1 MNFTKEQEQAVRL
14 RDCDILVSAGAGA
27 GKTRVLVSRMAEM
40 ILDEEH
46 PLSVND
52 FLVMTFTNAAAE
64 EMRERITAELDL
76 RLEKEPQN
84 RRLRRQVRL
93 MKHAD
98 ISTVHSFCNRLIR
111 THFNEAGIDPSFRI
125 GEEGELFL
133 LRQKAMEDVLEEA
146 YESGRES
153 FRRFVEAYAPGKN
166 DRMIE
171 NLIEEMY
178 RFSRGFPD
186 RDQWLIAVRKEE
198 RLLESPETVTKS
210 RAFLTLSARV
220 RGVLEALLAEVEAG
234 LELFCG
240 APESERFD
248 ALLAED
254 AEKIQALL
262 EEEDF
267 DALCEAFAGLKLAN
281 LPRANK
287 KEKEWPYLE
296 EAQSLHKTVREELQ
310 QIRQDY
316 FLYDLQELCRENR
329 ELSGCFEELI
339 TLSGRYEE
347 LYFQSKKDRNVY
359 DFDDLE
365 HIALSLLVESYGE
378 DGRPTPSAV
387 AEELS
392 EKYKAVFVDEYQDTN
407 LVQETILNTICR
419 EGKNHLFV
427 VGDVKQSIYR
437 FRQARPDLFLSRYD
451 RYHKTEEAAADGLL
465 TESQEN
471 PAAGQPTESQEN
483 PAAGQP
489 AERQENPAAGQP
501 AESQENPVA
510 GQPAGVRVELR
521 DNFRSVPGVLGLCNL
536 VFSRLMDRQFGGVDY
551 TEDIALR
558 PGKGG
563 PMEQEKEESEML
575 LLIEDA
581 EKDNLAMEI
590 HSVEAETAMI
600 ARRIR
605 GLLEEGYGY
614 GDMVILLR
622 SDAGRAEVMAEFLT
636 AAGIPAVCESRTGYF
651 QTREVQLVLNYLA
664 IVDNVYQDIPMAS
677 VLLSSIG
684 GLTEEELA
692 RLRVLT
698 SAPTRQEYAFFDL
711 IEIYLAEGKDE
722 GLREKLDRFVEQLL
736 YFRKKK
742 KEMPLHALLWE
753 IYTKTGIFYQVQMLP
768 EGETR
773 KENLLML
780 LKKAEDY
787 EKTVFKGLFYFLRYM
802 EQLRTYE
809 VEPVNGA
816 LKEEGGDQVRIMTIH
831 KSKGLE
837 FPVVFV
843 SGLSRR
849 FNLMDTNRPALFSPE
864 LGVGLEYVDLTARM
878 HHASLLKKAIRE
890 QMKRET
896 LEEELRILY
905 VAMTRAQRK
914 LILTG
919 MTKETAIETAGGW
932 KLTLERKLAARSF
945 MDWLLPLLPEL
956 PVRKVHF
963 HELEEEFKPRQET
976 KTALSLEEYMQQDE
990 MQADTSPVEK
1000 TFSFVYPHREAFAW
1014 KRKYAVSELKSL
1026 SMTPVDGEEE
1036 FMELPPARPGGH
1048 VGEAG
1053 NSRIAET
1060 VDAEA
1065 DKGAAKTVGAET
1077 DKGAAGGRTDEEIPR
1092 PQFLK
1097 EAEPEAVGA
1106 ARGTIIHKIMEQLPF
1121 GKIHTKKDLFDA
1133 LQQIEKEY
1141 PACEKIS
1148 MKRVYRGVEA
1158 FLFSDI
1164 GEKVRRMDREG
1175 TLRKELPFTVGLPAG
1190 DGDRIVVQG
1199 VIDACGEAEDG
1210 LWLID
1215 YKTDWISEGEEGLLL
1230 DRYKM
1235 QMVYYK
1241 TALEQILSKKV
1252 THSYIFSFALG
1263 RYLELFR
1270 EEEL

>member
-186 RDQWLIAVRKEE
+186 RDQWLIAVREEE

-234 LELFCG
+234 LDLFCG

-248 ALLAED
+248 ALLTED

-296 EAQSLHKTVREELQ
+296 EAQALHKTVREELQ

-316 FLYDLQELCRENR
+316 FLYDLRELCRENR

-378 DGRPTPSAV
+378 DGQPTPSAV

-419 EGKNHLFV
+419 EGKNNLFV

-451 RYHKTEEAAADGLL
+451 RYHKTEEAAAGGLPI
-465 TESQEN
+465 ESQEN
-471 PAAGQPTESQEN
+471 PA
-483 PAAGQP
+483 
-489 AERQENPAAGQP
+489 
-501 AESQENPVA
+501 A

-581 EKDNLAMEI
+581 EKDNLAMEV

-736 YFRKKK
+736 YFRRKK
-742 KEMPLHALLWE
+742 KEIPLHALLWE

-816 LKEEGGDQVRIMTIH
+816 LKEESGDQVRIMTIH

-849 FNLMDTNRPALFSPE
+849 FNLMDTNRPALFSTE

-919 MTKETAIETAGGW
+919 MTKETAIEAAGGW

-1053 NSRIAET
+1053 NSGTAET
-1060 VDAEA
+1060 VGAEA
-1065 DKGAAKTVGAET
+1065 DKRAAESVDAET
-1077 DKGAAGGRTDEEIPR
+1077 DKGAAGGRTDGEIPR

-1106 ARGTIIHKIMEQLPF
+1106 ARGTIIHKIMEQLSF

-1148 MKRVYRGVEA
+1148 MKRVYRGAEA

-1175 TLRKELPFTVGLPAG
+1175 TLRKEFPFTVGLPAG

-1199 VIDACGEAEDG
+1199 VIDACGEEEDG

-1270 EEEL
+1270 EEEH

>member
-186 RDQWLIAVRKEE
+186 RDQWLIAVREEE

-220 RGVLEALLAEVEAG
+220 RGALEALLAEVEAG
-234 LELFCG
+234 LDLFCG

-316 FLYDLQELCRENR
+316 FLYDLKELCRENR

-483 PAAGQP
+483 P
-489 AERQENPAAGQP
+489 
-501 AESQENPVA
+501 VA

-581 EKDNLAMEI
+581 EKDNLAIEV

-736 YFRKKK
+736 YFRRKK

-809 VEPVNGA
+809 VEPVNGV

-849 FNLMDTNRPALFSPE
+849 INLMDTNRPALFSPE

-919 MTKETAIETAGGW
+919 MTKETAIEAAGGW

-1053 NSRIAET
+1053 
-1060 VDAEA
+1060 
-1065 DKGAAKTVGAET
+1065 KGGTAKTVVAEA

-1148 MKRVYRGVEA
+1148 MKRVYRGAEA

-1270 EEEL
+1270 EE

>member
-186 RDQWLIAVRKEE
+186 RDQWLIAVREEE

-234 LELFCG
+234 LDLFCG

-248 ALLAED
+248 ALLTED

-296 EAQSLHKTVREELQ
+296 EAQALHKTVREELQ

-316 FLYDLQELCRENR
+316 FLYDLRELCRENR

-451 RYHKTEEAAADGLL
+451 RYHKTEEV
-465 TESQEN
+465 
-471 PAAGQPTESQEN
+471 AAGGLPTESQEN
-483 PAAGQP
+483 PA
-489 AERQENPAAGQP
+489 
-501 AESQENPVA
+501 A

-581 EKDNLAMEI
+581 EKDNLAMEV

-711 IEIYLAEGKDE
+711 VEIYLAEGKDE
-722 GLREKLDRFVEQLL
+722 VLREKLDRFVEQLL
-736 YFRKKK
+736 YFRRKK

-849 FNLMDTNRPALFSPE
+849 FNLMDTNRPALFSTE

-919 MTKETAIETAGGW
+919 MTKETAIEAAGGW

-1014 KRKYAVSELKSL
+1014 KRKYAVSELKSV

-1053 NSRIAET
+1053 NSGTAE
-1060 VDAEA
+1060 
-1065 DKGAAKTVGAET
+1065 TVGAEAG
-1077 DKGAAGGRTDEEIPR
+1077 KGAAGGRTDEEIPR

-1148 MKRVYRGVEA
+1148 MKRVYRGAEA

-1199 VIDACGEAEDG
+1199 VIDACGEEEDG

-1270 EEEL
+1270 EEEH

>member
-186 RDQWLIAVRKEE
+186 RDQWLIAVREEE

-234 LELFCG
+234 LDLFCG

-248 ALLAED
+248 ALLTED

-296 EAQSLHKTVREELQ
+296 EAQALHKTVREELQ

-316 FLYDLQELCRENR
+316 FLYDLRELCRENR

-378 DGRPTPSAV
+378 DGQPTPSAV
-387 AEELS
+387 AKELS

-419 EGKNHLFV
+419 EGNNNLFV

-451 RYHKTEEAAADGLL
+451 RYHKTEEAAAGGL
-465 TESQEN
+465 
-471 PAAGQPTESQEN
+471 PTESQEN
-483 PAAGQP
+483 PA
-489 AERQENPAAGQP
+489 
-501 AESQENPVA
+501 A

-581 EKDNLAMEI
+581 EKDNLAMEV

-736 YFRKKK
+736 YFRRKK
-742 KEMPLHALLWE
+742 KEMPL
-753 IYTKTGIFYQVQMLP
+753 
-768 EGETR
+768 
-773 KENLLML
+773 
-780 LKKAEDY
+780 
-787 EKTVFKGLFYFLRYM
+787 
-802 EQLRTYE
+802 
-809 VEPVNGA
+809 
-816 LKEEGGDQVRIMTIH
+816 
-831 KSKGLE
+831 
-837 FPVVFV
+837 
-843 SGLSRR
+843 
-849 FNLMDTNRPALFSPE
+849 
-864 LGVGLEYVDLTARM
+864 
-878 HHASLLKKAIRE
+878 
-890 QMKRET
+890 
-896 LEEELRILY
+896 
-905 VAMTRAQRK
+905 
-914 LILTG
+914 
-919 MTKETAIETAGGW
+919 
-932 KLTLERKLAARSF
+932 
-945 MDWLLPLLPEL
+945 
-956 PVRKVHF
+956 
-963 HELEEEFKPRQET
+963 
-976 KTALSLEEYMQQDE
+976 
-990 MQADTSPVEK
+990 
-1000 TFSFVYPHREAFAW
+1000 
-1014 KRKYAVSELKSL
+1014 
-1026 SMTPVDGEEE
+1026 
-1036 FMELPPARPGGH
+1036 
-1048 VGEAG
+1048 
-1053 NSRIAET
+1053 
-1060 VDAEA
+1060 
-1065 DKGAAKTVGAET
+1065 
-1077 DKGAAGGRTDEEIPR
+1077 
-1092 PQFLK
+1092 
-1097 EAEPEAVGA
+1097 
-1106 ARGTIIHKIMEQLPF
+1106 
-1121 GKIHTKKDLFDA
+1121 
-1133 LQQIEKEY
+1133 
-1141 PACEKIS
+1141 
-1148 MKRVYRGVEA
+1148 
-1158 FLFSDI
+1158 
-1164 GEKVRRMDREG
+1164 
-1175 TLRKELPFTVGLPAG
+1175 
-1190 DGDRIVVQG
+1190 
-1199 VIDACGEAEDG
+1199 
-1210 LWLID
+1210 
-1215 YKTDWISEGEEGLLL
+1215 
-1230 DRYKM
+1230 
-1235 QMVYYK
+1235 
-1241 TALEQILSKKV
+1241 
-1252 THSYIFSFALG
+1252 
-1263 RYLELFR
+1263 
-1270 EEEL
+1270 

>member
-186 RDQWLIAVRKEE
+186 RDQWLIAVREEE

-234 LELFCG
+234 LDLFCG

-248 ALLAED
+248 ALLTED

-296 EAQSLHKTVREELQ
+296 EAQALHKTVREELQ

-316 FLYDLQELCRENR
+316 FLYDLRELCRENR

-378 DGRPTPSAV
+378 DGQPTPSAV

-419 EGKNHLFV
+419 EGKNNLFV

-451 RYHKTEEAAADGLL
+451 RYHKMEEAA
-465 TESQEN
+465 
-471 PAAGQPTESQEN
+471 
-483 PAAGQP
+483 
-489 AERQENPAAGQP
+489 
-501 AESQENPVA
+501 
-510 GQPAGVRVELR
+510 AGVRVELR

-581 EKDNLAMEI
+581 EKDNLAMEV

-736 YFRKKK
+736 YFRRKK

-816 LKEEGGDQVRIMTIH
+816 LKEESGDQVRIMTIH

-919 MTKETAIETAGGW
+919 MTKETAIEAAGGW

-963 HELEEEFKPRQET
+963 HELEKEFKPRQET

-1053 NSRIAET
+1053 NSGTAET
-1060 VDAEA
+1060 VGAEA
-1065 DKGAAKTVGAET
+1065 DKRAAESVDAET

-1106 ARGTIIHKIMEQLPF
+1106 ARGTIIHKIMEQLSF

-1148 MKRVYRGVEA
+1148 MKRVYRGAEA

-1199 VIDACGEAEDG
+1199 VIDACGEEEDG

-1270 EEEL
+1270 EEEH

>member
-46 PLSVND
+46 PLFVND

-186 RDQWLIAVRKEE
+186 RDQWLIAVREEE

-220 RGVLEALLAEVEAG
+220 RGALEALLAEVEAG
-234 LELFCG
+234 LDLFCG

-296 EAQSLHKTVREELQ
+296 EVQSLHKTVREELQ

-316 FLYDLQELCRENR
+316 FLYDLKDLCRENR

-378 DGRPTPSAV
+378 DGQPTPSAV

-419 EGKNHLFV
+419 EGKNNLFV

-451 RYHKTEEAAADGLL
+451 RYHKTEEAAAGGL
-465 TESQEN
+465 
-471 PAAGQPTESQEN
+471 PTESQEN
-483 PAAGQP
+483 PA
-489 AERQENPAAGQP
+489 
-501 AESQENPVA
+501 A

-581 EKDNLAMEI
+581 EKDNLAMEV

-711 IEIYLAEGKDE
+711 VEIYLAEGKDE
-722 GLREKLDRFVEQLL
+722 VLREKLDRFVEQLL
-736 YFRKKK
+736 YFRRKK

-849 FNLMDTNRPALFSPE
+849 FNLMDTNRPALFSTE

-919 MTKETAIETAGGW
+919 MTKETAIEAAGGW

-1026 SMTPVDGEEE
+1026 SMTPVDREEE

-1053 NSRIAET
+1053 NSGTAETVGAEADKRAAET
-1060 VDAEA
+1060 VD
-1065 DKGAAKTVGAET
+1065 AET

-1106 ARGTIIHKIMEQLPF
+1106 ARGTIIHKIMEQLSF

-1148 MKRVYRGVEA
+1148 MKRVYRGAEA

-1175 TLRKELPFTVGLPAG
+1175 TLRKELPFTVGMPAG

-1199 VIDACGEAEDG
+1199 VIDACGEEEDG

-1270 EEEL
+1270 EEEH

>member
-186 RDQWLIAVRKEE
+186 RDQWLIAVREEE

-234 LELFCG
+234 LDLFCG

-248 ALLAED
+248 ALLTED

-296 EAQSLHKTVREELQ
+296 EAQALHKTVREELQ

-378 DGRPTPSAV
+378 DGQPTPSAV

-451 RYHKTEEAAADGLL
+451 RYHKTEEAAAGGL
-465 TESQEN
+465 
-471 PAAGQPTESQEN
+471 PTESQEN
-483 PAAGQP
+483 PA
-489 AERQENPAAGQP
+489 
-501 AESQENPVA
+501 A

-581 EKDNLAMEI
+581 EKDNLAMEV

-722 GLREKLDRFVEQLL
+722 ALRKKLDRFVEQLL
-736 YFRKKK
+736 YFRRKK

-849 FNLMDTNRPALFSPE
+849 FNLMDTNRPALFSTE

-919 MTKETAIETAGGW
+919 MTKETAIEAAGGW

-963 HELEEEFKPRQET
+963 HELEKEFKPRQET

-1014 KRKYAVSELKSL
+1014 KRKYAVSELKSV

-1053 NSRIAET
+1053 NSGTAE
-1060 VDAEA
+1060 
-1065 DKGAAKTVGAET
+1065 TVGAEAG
-1077 DKGAAGGRTDEEIPR
+1077 KGAAGGRTDEEIPR

-1148 MKRVYRGVEA
+1148 MKRVYRGAEE

-1199 VIDACGEAEDG
+1199 VIDACGEEEDG

-1270 EEEL
+1270 EEEH

>member
-220 RGVLEALLAEVEAG
+220 RGALEALLAEVEAG
-234 LELFCG
+234 LDLFCG
-240 APESERFD
+240 VPESERFD

-378 DGRPTPSAV
+378 DGQPTPSAV
-387 AEELS
+387 AKELS

-451 RYHKTEEAAADGLL
+451 RYHKTEEAAAGGL
-465 TESQEN
+465 
-471 PAAGQPTESQEN
+471 PTESQEN
-483 PAAGQP
+483 PA
-489 AERQENPAAGQP
+489 
-501 AESQENPVA
+501 A

-581 EKDNLAMEI
+581 EKDNLAMEV

-736 YFRKKK
+736 YFRRKK

-816 LKEEGGDQVRIMTIH
+816 LKEESGNQVRIMTIH

-919 MTKETAIETAGGW
+919 MTKETAIEAAGGW

-963 HELEEEFKPRQET
+963 HELEKEFKPRQET

-1053 NSRIAET
+1053 NSGTAET
-1060 VDAEA
+1060 VGAEA
-1065 DKGAAKTVGAET
+1065 DKRAAESVDAET

-1199 VIDACGEAEDG
+1199 VIDACGEEEDG

-1270 EEEL
+1270 EEEH

>member
-210 RAFLTLSARV
+210 RAFLTLSARM

-234 LELFCG
+234 LNLFCG

-267 DALCEAFAGLKLAN
+267 DALCEAFADLKLAN

-296 EAQSLHKTVREELQ
+296 EAQTLHKTVREELQ

-451 RYHKTEEAAADGLL
+451 RYHKMEEAAAGGLS
-465 TESQEN
+465 T
-471 PAAGQPTESQEN
+471 
-483 PAAGQP
+483 
-489 AERQENPAAGQP
+489 ERQENPAACQP
-501 AESQENPVA
+501 AESQENPDA
-510 GQPAGVRVELR
+510 CQPTESQENLPAGVRVELR

-698 SAPTRQEYAFFDL
+698 SVPTRQEYAFFDL
-711 IEIYLAEGKDE
+711 IEIYLAEGNDE
-722 GLREKLDRFVEQLL
+722 VLREKLDRFVEQLL
-736 YFRKKK
+736 YFRRKK

-919 MTKETAIETAGGW
+919 MTKETAIEAAGGW

-1065 DKGAAKTVGAET
+1065 